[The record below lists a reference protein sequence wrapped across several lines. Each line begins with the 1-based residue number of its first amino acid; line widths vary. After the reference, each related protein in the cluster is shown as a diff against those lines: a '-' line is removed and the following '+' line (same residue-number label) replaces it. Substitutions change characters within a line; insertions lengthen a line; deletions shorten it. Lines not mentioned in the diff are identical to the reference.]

1 MVESTAVLV
10 FQVGGQRFGLPAH
23 SVREAFRAVSIA
35 PLPKAPKVVEGV
47 VNVRGEVVPVLDIR
61 SRFRLP
67 KKDPEPADHIILAE
81 LAGRPL
87 ALRVDRV
94 MELASLPS
102 TEIETGKT
110 AMPLGDYVSGVA
122 KLPDGLVLIH
132 DLGSFLSREE
142 SLELGESL
150 STGTRGRE

>member
-1 MVESTAVLV
+1 MVESTSVLV
-10 FQVGGQRFGLPAH
+10 FQVGGSRFGLPAD
-23 SVREAFRAVSIA
+23 SVREAFRAVTIA
-35 PLPKAPKVVEGV
+35 PLPKAPAVVEGV
-47 VNVRGEVVPVLDIR
+47 VNVRGQVVPVLDIR

-67 KKDPEPADHIILAE
+67 RKDPEHTDHFILAE
-81 LAGRPL
+81 VAGGPL

-94 MELASLPS
+94 MDLVRVPN

-132 DLGSFLSREE
+132 DFGTFLSREE
-142 SLELGESL
+142 SLELGDSL
-150 STGTRGRE
+150 SQSTRGPE